1 MDKKCQHPDDC
12 PNIEQLRRGLCQMHY
27 ARWKTTGELGPVAST
42 RHEKGSVKCS
52 DDHCDEAAVSK
63 GMCDRHYRAQ
73 RRGTATGRPR
83 GPMLPWR
90 DRFLAKV
97 DRRSDDEC
105 WPWLGCINKQT
116 GYGEFGLDGRVVAA
130 HRLAYEIGNGEIPVG
145 LTIDHV
151 KANGCTR
158 RDCQNWVRHLEAVT
172 HWENNRRG
180 DSAAAQAARAEECPN
195 GHEYTPETTLTMDG
209 QRRCKICWDAK
220 QARRAARKRERRR
233 QQAA

>member
-1 MDKKCQHPDDC
+1 
-12 PNIEQLRRGLCQMHY
+12 MHY
-27 ARWKTTGELGPVAST
+27 VRWKTTGELGPAGLQ
-42 RHEKGSVKCS
+42 RRPRGSVKCS
-52 DDHCDEAAVSK
+52 HPDCGEAAVSK
-63 GMCDRHYRAQ
+63 GRCDRHYRQ
-73 RRGTATGRPR
+73 WRRETADERP
-83 GPMLPWR
+83 LIPWH

-105 WPWLGCINKQT
+105 WPWTGSINKQT
-116 GYGEFGLDGRVVAA
+116 GYGEFNLNGVVVPA
-130 HRLAYEIGNGEIPVG
+130 HRLAYEVGHGPIPDG
-145 LTIDHV
+145 FTIDHV

-180 DSAAAQAARAEECPN
+180 NSAAAQAARAEECPN

-220 QARRAARKRERRR
+220 QARRAARKREGRRLAR
-233 QQAA
+233 S